1 MNIILPGND
10 DNRLSLFIF
19 KRYLNGERNN
29 WLVTLFPKHISERN
43 YDVRGDVTV
52 TGNQAKLDELLS
64 YMDSFDFWFNIVT
77 P

>member
-1 MNIILPGND
+1 
-10 DNRLSLFIF
+10 
-19 KRYLNGERNN
+19 
-29 WLVTLFPKHISERN
+29 
-43 YDVRGDVTV
+43 V